1 MRALRSQRC
10 RSSSPRRKA
19 ATPRALAA
27 SPASTAAA
35 PGHLLR
41 GPGPPWPVPLAQGLT
56 CKITSDAHQNPYLL
70 SSWPIT
76 PNKSGRLRDSKK
88 SSGGGKGLCLCC
100 RSRALTSGAT
110 KPPGRRGCD
119 DLSGAGPMHLKARRA
134 VSFLPCCISCHATL
148 DLQQKHRVLLLQ
160 GTVARAEAYHGGEQ
174 TARRPNQGPTP
185 RIPKKEDGV
194 KGLPQT
200 RKDRPFHPLSPAR

>member
-1 MRALRSQRC
+1 MNMARNEGSLKTKLDAALDRVKKLRC
-10 RSSSPRRKA
+10 REPSPLPPQRPLPLLSAICTARGPSA
-19 ATPRALAA
+19 WNSPLAA
-27 SPASTAAA
+27 L
-35 PGHLLR
+35 HLHEVRIILIHAY
-41 GPGPPWPVPLAQGLT
+41 LA
-56 CKITSDAHQNPYLL
+56 

-185 RIPKKEDGV
+185 RIPEKERA
-194 KGLPQT
+194 T
-200 RKDRPFHPLSPAR
+200 

>member
-1 MRALRSQRC
+1 MLIH
-10 RSSSPRRKA
+10 PH
-19 ATPRALAA
+19 LA
-27 SPASTAAA
+27 
-35 PGHLLR
+35 
-41 GPGPPWPVPLAQGLT
+41 
-56 CKITSDAHQNPYLL
+56 

-76 PNKSGRLRDSKK
+76 PNKSGRLRHSKK

-194 KGLPQT
+194 KGLRRDLDTTTQRPCLKRQEVAVRGDSNT
-200 RKDRPFHPLSPAR
+200 RREARVLARNPRRGMGCC